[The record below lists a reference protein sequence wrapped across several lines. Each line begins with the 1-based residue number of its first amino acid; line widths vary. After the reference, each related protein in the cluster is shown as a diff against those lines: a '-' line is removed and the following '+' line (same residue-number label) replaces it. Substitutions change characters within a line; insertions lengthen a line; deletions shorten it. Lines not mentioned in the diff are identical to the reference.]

1 VYLPR
6 FSHAL
11 PRFSHALPR
20 FSHAL
25 PRFSHALPQFSH
37 ALPPPPSIPF
47 VEARDEHWD
56 DKQVYLLEVRDDD
69 KTYRHGL
76 GKSSELEEGG
86 TVLRHISDVIQ
97 LDFMSIL
104 AFPPLVDSGWR
115 C

>member
-1 VYLPR
+1 
-6 FSHAL
+6 
-11 PRFSHALPR
+11 
-20 FSHAL
+20 
-25 PRFSHALPQFSH
+25 
-37 ALPPPPSIPF
+37 
-47 VEARDEHWD
+47 
-56 DKQVYLLEVRDDD
+56 LEVRDDD